1 MARVSCPAPPAY
13 CEAPRSASSDSRSL
27 LGPAICRSGWSALI
41 MTSAL
46 PGKLLLATF
55 PWNPHDL
62 RKRVPHFHRADVAG
76 FPARD
81 ASQYQHHL
89 PKAALSLPPATRRKT
104 PRISLGAACSL
115 CVPSA
120 RHGPPGKDAA
130 RWSRPGPK
138 RSLFES
144 GNLYCG
150 ERLKRCDAKEA
161 PVPTLQEPEPKFW
174 KATLMLGS
182 MLWKTGMRGPWQP
195 NLHMTTVVRSS
206 SARITRQNRCRDQ
219 RTCRRLC
226 RPRD

>member
-62 RKRVPHFHRADVAG
+62 RKRVPHFHRADVAD

-89 PKAALSLPPATRRKT
+89 PKAALSLPPATRRQT

-161 PVPTLQEPEPKFW
+161 PV
-174 KATLMLGS
+174 
-182 MLWKTGMRGPWQP
+182 TGTRAEVLESDPDARLDVVEDGHARPMAARLAYDDRGPIFF
-195 NLHMTTVVRSS
+195 
-206 SARITRQNRCRDQ
+206 SANNAPKSMPGPTDLS
-219 RTCRRLC
+219 TFM
-226 RPRD
+226 PTA